1 MMSCERSMYDLRLD
15 LSDEVF
21 QIIGSEWRNIAQCE
35 GEQQRE
41 PVVVSFLW
49 QVRKRPMRWELRSA
63 GHKTQ
68 SGHSVHAPCVATTP
82 SALHIDDIQGF
93 WMHVH
98 KENWRYRRP
107 DIEKRESHHC
117 WHRLLFNFRA
127 LELNPW
133 LVASFRSDEGL
144 SLLQPLHNTGCRL
157 RVLFNFLFVL
167 VYQVIPIAWLCKN
180 LGFAMKF
187 PFNHQFQLLFNELT
201 TFAEISLSNVLY
213 MHGQYTCTNSNN

>member
-82 SALHIDDIQGF
+82 SALHTDDIQGF
-93 WMHVH
+93 WMHIH

-117 WHRLLFNFRA
+117 MHRLLFNFRA

-133 LVASFRSDEGL
+133 LVDFFSIRWRSLSFTTASQYW
-144 SLLQPLHNTGCRL
+144 LQTSSA
-157 RVLFNFLFVL
+157 FQLFVC
-167 VYQVIPIAWLCKN
+167 V
-180 LGFAMKF
+180 
-187 PFNHQFQLLFNELT
+187 
-201 TFAEISLSNVLY
+201 SLSGHSHCLAL
-213 MHGQYTCTNSNN
+213 